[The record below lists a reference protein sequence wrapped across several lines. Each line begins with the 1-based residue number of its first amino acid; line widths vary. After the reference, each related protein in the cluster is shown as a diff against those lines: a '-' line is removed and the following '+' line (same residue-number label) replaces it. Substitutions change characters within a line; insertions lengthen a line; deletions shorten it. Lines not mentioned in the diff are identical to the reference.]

1 MLQFSGTFCQ
11 GFMELCAPPV
21 VQLDHAENHWSK
33 TFRQPD
39 WHVNCSSACN
49 EFTVN
54 RFSSGMGRYY
64 VCLIQSTSDGGWSKT
79 SGMDVWWKTHVIHT
93 HTNVINASLVKK
105 KLFAFRKIQ
114 ARRSVLYLRLQN
126 WLPVT
131 GKRQPARIKFHYV
144 GKGSLCI
151 TSDMSMFDPLTK
163 PKHSSIYGRVASQ
176 QRCVSCWAAASKR
189 GLSPK
194 RATARRPFV
203 ENLNPR

>member
-105 KLFAFRKIQ
+105 KTVCFSKNSSTAISLVFTTTELAPSHGKTSTSENQVPLRGQRF
-114 ARRSVLYLRLQN
+114 SVHHIRH
-126 WLPVT
+126 VHV
-131 GKRQPARIKFHYV
+131 RPAY
-144 GKGSLCI
+144 
-151 TSDMSMFDPLTK
+151 
-163 PKHSSIYGRVASQ
+163 
-176 QRCVSCWAAASKR
+176 
-189 GLSPK
+189 
-194 RATARRPFV
+194 
-203 ENLNPR
+203 